1 MLARVK
7 NLGILSLLF
16 LMLFGCGSSKGLPN
30 GFSFRL
36 EKGGCMD
43 VCKSYIIEIRDTG
56 YFTYRGYQNVTTTGN
71 HSGKLSSSQQDELA
85 NLISKPDWKTLE
97 ENYQYRSTDQQ
108 QNIIKF
114 NDHTVVYYRVI
125 PEEIKN
131 LEHFINELVDTYEF

>member
-1 MLARVK
+1 
-7 NLGILSLLF
+7 
-16 LMLFGCGSSKGLPN
+16 
-30 GFSFRL
+30 
-36 EKGGCMD
+36 MD